1 MARGRGRTAL
11 ERRVL
16 EAVDMAALV
25 AYLRELVAIPSVGG
39 RERPAQESV
48 AGMMRRIGLDVDTW
62 ELDLGALRVHPDA
75 SMEVE
80 REEGL
85 GVVGTFGP
93 GTGGRSL
100 ILNGHVD
107 VVPAGEGSAWT
118 SSPWKAEVR
127 RGRVYGR
134 GTADMKG
141 GLACGLFAAKA
152 LVDAGAVLDGRLLV
166 ESVIGEEDGGIGTL
180 AAAVR
185 GYHAD
190 GAVIMEPTEL
200 HVAPAQAGALSFRI
214 TVSGLAAHA
223 CVREEGVS
231 AIDKFLP
238 IREALVALEHH
249 RNRGRRSS
257 LFARYDLPYALNIGT
272 LRAGTWP
279 SSVPESLVLEGRYGI
294 AVGENPTKARQEFR
308 KVVAAAARRDPW
320 LRKHPPRVEWWGGQ
334 FESASV
340 PVDHPLPQTVAAAL
354 RDVRRKPAAFEGMP
368 YGSDMRLL
376 VKVAETPTIL
386 FGPGDVRR
394 SHRPDE
400 WVSLAD
406 LKACV
411 QTLAL
416 AAVRFC
422 RGRA

>member
-1 MARGRGRTAL
+1 
-11 ERRVL
+11 
-16 EAVDMAALV
+16 
-25 AYLRELVAIPSVGG
+25 
-39 RERPAQESV
+39 
-48 AGMMRRIGLDVDTW
+48 
-62 ELDLGALRVHPDA
+62 
-75 SMEVE
+75 
-80 REEGL
+80 
-85 GVVGTFGP
+85 
-93 GTGGRSL
+93 
-100 ILNGHVD
+100 
-107 VVPAGEGSAWT
+107 
-118 SSPWKAEVR
+118 
-127 RGRVYGR
+127 
-134 GTADMKG
+134 
-141 GLACGLFAAKA
+141 
-152 LVDAGAVLDGRLLV
+152 
-166 ESVIGEEDGGIGTL
+166 
-180 AAAVR
+180 
-185 GYHAD
+185 
-190 GAVIMEPTEL
+190 
-200 HVAPAQAGALSFRI
+200 
-214 TVSGLAAHA
+214 
-223 CVREEGVS
+223 
-231 AIDKFLP
+231 
-238 IREALVALEHH
+238 
-249 RNRGRRSS
+249 
-257 LFARYDLPYALNIGT
+257 LNIGT